1 VKAKIKKQGPK
12 LHLNALFAFNII
24 EQKQGHESR
33 VTPSYL
39 VDEWLSWVHLAI
51 GNLKRFC

>member
-1 VKAKIKKQGPK
+1 MKAKIKKQGPK
-12 LHLNALFAFNII
+12 LHLNALFTFNII
-24 EQKQGHESR
+24 EQKQGHESI

-39 VDEWLSWVHLAI
+39 VDEWLSWVYLAI